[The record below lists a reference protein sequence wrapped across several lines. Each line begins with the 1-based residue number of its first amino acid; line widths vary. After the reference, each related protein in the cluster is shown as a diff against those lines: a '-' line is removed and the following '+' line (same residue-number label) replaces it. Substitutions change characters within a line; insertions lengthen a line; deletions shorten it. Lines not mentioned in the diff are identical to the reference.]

1 MNIARRSAIVS
12 LLAAASF
19 LVSACKSSEPAPE
32 QGADPVTVRAA
43 EVTGGQTEGVS
54 LRFSGIVRAAQ
65 RATLTFQVSGTL
77 RERAVELGQ
86 TVKTGDLLVTSPVKG
101 FAMKADTD
109 KLKPGMLLG
118 KALEP
123 LDTGTGLIKILV
135 MLR

>member
-12 LLAAASF
+12 LLAAASL

-32 QGADPVTVRAA
+32 QGAAPVTVRAA

-86 TVKTGDLLVTSPVKG
+86 TVKTGDLLARVYNLS
-101 FAMKADTD
+101 
-109 KLKPGMLLG
+109 
-118 KALEP
+118 
-123 LDTGTGLIKILV
+123 LIHI
-135 MLR
+135 